1 MPWLIACTMMDD
13 EDYFDEDCDYGFD
26 EQEEQEWD
34 YACDDEVPGEDTED
48 VLPEDECDGAE
59 DGAGASREGHA
70 AVRPDAR
77 HVAAGVAAGAVAAA
91 TGKRVVA
98 AGSAGASAS
107 REGCRRPGSNLSAGC
122 LAVPF
127 AVCLLLFF
135 GC

>member
-1 MPWLIACTMMDD
+1 MDD

-77 HVAAGVAAGAVAAA
+77 HVVAGVAAGVVAAA
-91 TGKRVVA
+91 AGKRVAA

-122 LAVPF
+122 LAVAF

>member
-13 EDYFDEDCDYGFD
+13 EDYFEEDYDPDVDGP
-26 EQEEQEWD
+26 EEQEWG

-59 DGAGASREGHA
+59 DGAGTSREGHA

-77 HVAAGVAAGAVAAA
+77 HVAAGVAAAA
-91 TGKRVVA
+91 GKRVAA

-122 LAVPF
+122 LAVAF

>member
-1 MPWLIACTMMDD
+1 MDD

-77 HVAAGVAAGAVAAA
+77 HVAAGVAAA

-122 LAVPF
+122 LAVAF

>member
-1 MPWLIACTMMDD
+1 MDD

-70 AVRPDAR
+70 AVRPDAP
-77 HVAAGVAAGAVAAA
+77 HVAAGVAAAGVAAGAVAAA

-122 LAVPF
+122 LAVAF

>member
-13 EDYFDEDCDYGFD
+13 EDYFEEDYDSDVDGP
-26 EQEEQEWD
+26 EEQEWD

-48 VLPEDECDGAE
+48 VLLEDECDGAE

-77 HVAAGVAAGAVAAA
+77 HVAAGVAAGVVAAA
-91 TGKRVVA
+91 AGKRVA
-98 AGSAGASAS
+98 AGGSAGASVS

-122 LAVPF
+122 LAVAF

>member
-1 MPWLIACTMMDD
+1 MDN

-70 AVRPDAR
+70 AVRPDAP
-77 HVAAGVAAGAVAAA
+77 HVAAGVAAAGVAAGAVAAA

-122 LAVPF
+122 LAVAF